1 MLWHG
6 MRHAPGISVEENQR
20 SLQMATAVSSG
31 SRWAVNHNDR
41 AVHASLVSGI
51 FAHSSASK
59 APTQGMKYD
68 AISGFTLKP
77 ASSRETMIARPAASD
92 GRHGKIS
99 RPSGPSPPTPHSRA
113 PTPPPLP

>member
-1 MLWHG
+1 

-31 SRWAVNHNDR
+31 SRLAVNHNDR

-68 AISGFTLKP
+68 TISGFTLKP
-77 ASSRETMIARPAASD
+77 ASSRETLVARPPATLA
-92 GRHGKIS
+92 
-99 RPSGPSPPTPHSRA
+99 PHPKTSLPFR
-113 PTPPPLP
+113 PTPPPPHLPL

>member
-1 MLWHG
+1 

-31 SRWAVNHNDR
+31 SRSAVSHNDR

-77 ASSRETMIARPAASD
+77 ASSPETMIARPPATD
-92 GRHGKIS
+92 GRPGENKQPFRRTAH
-99 RPSGPSPPTPHSRA
+99 SP
-113 PTPPPLP
+113 